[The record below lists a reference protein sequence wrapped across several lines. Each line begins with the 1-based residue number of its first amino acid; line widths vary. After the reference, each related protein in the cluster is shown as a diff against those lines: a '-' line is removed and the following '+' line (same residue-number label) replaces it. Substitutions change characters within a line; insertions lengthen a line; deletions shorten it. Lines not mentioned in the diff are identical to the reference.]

1 MTITPL
7 TPVSDSSTMSNGLN
21 GVHEDLE
28 KLQVNGVQ
36 PNGNGRVSPDG
47 PLERRKLARKQSSPM
62 MPAFMV
68 SAPGK
73 VIVFGEHAVVHGKAA
88 IAAAISLRS
97 YLLVTSL
104 SKSRRTVTM
113 RFPDIDMAHTWN
125 IDELPWEIFSRPDK
139 KKYYYDLVTSLDTEL
154 MELSS
159 RI

>member
-1 MTITPL
+1 
-7 TPVSDSSTMSNGLN
+7 MSNGLN

-73 VIVFGEHAVVHGKAA
+73 VIVFGEHAVVHGKVRLCPAQ
-88 IAAAISLRS
+88 
-97 YLLVTSL
+97 SL
-104 SKSRRTVTM
+104 SFVVLAKFRVQ
-113 RFPDIDMAHTWN
+113 
-125 IDELPWEIFSRPDK
+125 LC
-139 KKYYYDLVTSLDTEL
+139 
-154 MELSS
+154 
-159 RI
+159 

>member
-73 VIVFGEHAVVHGKAA
+73 VIVFGEHAVVHGKVR
-88 IAAAISLRS
+88 ICPSQCLR
-97 YLLVTSL
+97 LAVLVNFL
-104 SKSRRTVTM
+104 V
-113 RFPDIDMAHTWN
+113 
-125 IDELPWEIFSRPDK
+125 ELC
-139 KKYYYDLVTSLDTEL
+139 
-154 MELSS
+154 
-159 RI
+159 